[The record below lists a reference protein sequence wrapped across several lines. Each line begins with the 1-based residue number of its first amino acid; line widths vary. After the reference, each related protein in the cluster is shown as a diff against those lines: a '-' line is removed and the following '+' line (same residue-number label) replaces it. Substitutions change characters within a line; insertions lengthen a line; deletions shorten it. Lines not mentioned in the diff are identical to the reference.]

1 MAIRWLGSALAGC
14 LVTAAVLLG
23 AGEVAKATTQTP
35 LGYDLRADW
44 DVTVAKSGKPVV
56 SGYIHNGRPYGV
68 ARMRLLIESLDD
80 SGQVVGKTVGYVDTG
95 MGPFGRTYFE
105 TRVDKP
111 GAAYRVVLL
120 NVDWI
125 LEGRGRDR
133 RW

>member
-1 MAIRWLGSALAGC
+1 MATRWWGSAVVGC
-14 LVTAAVLLG
+14 LLAAAAVLG
-23 AGEVAKATTQTP
+23 ASAPAGATTQTP
-35 LGYDLRADW
+35 LGYELRADW

-80 SGQVVGKTVGYVDTG
+80 NGQVAGKTVGYVDTG

-105 TRVDKP
+105 VPVDKP
-111 GAAYRVVLL
+111 GASYRVTLL

>member
-1 MAIRWLGSALAGC
+1 MKKTWLGAGVAGC
-14 LVTAAVLLG
+14 LIAAAVVLG
-23 AGEVAKATTQTP
+23 SGAAEATTQTP
-35 LGYDLRADW
+35 LGYELRADW

-80 SGQVVGKTVGYVDTG
+80 KGQVAAKTVGYVDTG

-105 TRVDKP
+105 VRVDRP
-111 GAAYRVVLL
+111 GAAYRVSLL
-120 NVDWI
+120 NVDWM